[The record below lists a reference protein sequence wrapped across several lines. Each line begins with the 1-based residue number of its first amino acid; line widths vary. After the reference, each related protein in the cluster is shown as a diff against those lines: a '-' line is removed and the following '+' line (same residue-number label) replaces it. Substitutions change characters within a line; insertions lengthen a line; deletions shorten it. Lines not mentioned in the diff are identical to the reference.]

1 MVATC
6 VEDRERG
13 FALLIVLWSMV
24 LLALLGSTITA
35 AGRSESR
42 IAGNLLA
49 SAQAEAAADGAVA
62 QTVFHLI
69 DGSGKAWVPGPT
81 PYRIQVGGCAVVVT
95 LADQRGKID
104 PNSVPPGIISALLRD
119 QGVAAAEAKDV
130 ADALTD
136 WRSADNAGLTP
147 AYTEEGRRYGPP
159 HEAFESLDE
168 IALTAHV
175 TPRILAM
182 LRPHFSL
189 FLDQTPFL
197 PQSDPV
203 VAAAV
208 KDATGQDHLDLSA
221 DSDAGPLIVLVTA
234 AASDRGAV
242 FTRRAL
248 LRLNPT
254 AAPPYEVLDWD
265 TDQPS

>member
-1 MVATC
+1 VN
-6 VEDRERG
+6 DREQG

-35 AGRSESR
+35 AGRSETR

-49 SAQAEAAADGAVA
+49 SAQAQAAADGAVA
-62 QTVFHLI
+62 QAVFHLL
-69 DGSGKAWVPGPT
+69 DGSSRQWSPGPQ
-81 PYRIQVGGCAVVVT
+81 PYRVRVGGCEVEIM

-104 PNSVPPGIISALLRD
+104 PNSVPPGIIAALLRQ
-119 QGVAAAEAKDV
+119 QGVAAADAQHV

-136 WRSADNAGLTP
+136 WRSAEDSGLAP
-147 AYTEEGRRYGPP
+147 VYAAEGRRFGPP
-159 HEAFESLDE
+159 HEAFESLNE
-168 IALTAHV
+168 IGLVAYV

-189 FLDQTPFL
+189 FLDQTPYL
-197 PQSDPV
+197 PLADPAV
-203 VAAAV
+203 LAAV

-221 DSDAGPLIVLVTA
+221 DQDAGALVVLVSATA
-234 AASDRGAV
+234 RAQGAV

-248 LRLNPT
+248 LRITPT
-254 AAPPYEVLDWD
+254 SAQPFEVLDWD
-265 TDQPS
+265 SDQPA